1 MAAIFPVF
9 LVSSLYHDY
18 HVSMGVGF
26 FAPVFIV
33 MFAGAGGTPIFLCLS
48 DSSQLPI
55 TAICIVAIQLKV
67 YGLLEEE
74 VLQQLGPA
82 IN

>member
-1 MAAIFPVF
+1 MTTMSQWVWGSLPLF
-9 LVSSLYHDY
+9 LSLCLQALEVHLF
-18 HVSMGVGF
+18 M
-26 FAPVFIV
+26 
-33 MFAGAGGTPIFLCLS
+33 CLS
-48 DSSQLPI
+48 DSAQLPI

-82 IN
+82 VN